1 LTWEFVKGN
10 KVDLVDPNNNKKLTT
25 SGQVE
30 RIMGEM
36 FHFKKKQKGV
46 WKVVMWQ
53 VAKGNIGLFAP
64 N

>member
-36 FHFKKKQKGV
+36 FHFKKKQKSV
-46 WKVVMWQ
+46 WKVVMW
-53 VAKGNIGLFAP
+53 
-64 N
+64 